1 MQNRT
6 QSVSV
11 KISDKVEQFLKSYRF
26 IFLQLGTFL
35 CGYFMG
41 SAFIFESISPFGVA
55 YIAAVQPQ
63 YVLFSAL
70 GSVMGY
76 LFTPYS
82 DFSMKYIGALV
93 LIVMIRL
100 VFNSFNILKNRL
112 MSAPLLAGAALLIT
126 SGAVTLAIGFTMENT
141 LTTLSEVLLA
151 SGSAYFLVR
160 SLAFLESGQKLTKPD
175 AVSLVIS
182 FSVIIIALAHVV
194 VFSISLGRVVA
205 IVAIL
210 LMATTL
216 GESGGAITGIV
227 AGITISLLGSGYGFF
242 VAAYA
247 LSGLVAALV
256 FNSNKLVAS
265 VAFVVTNIIVS
276 ISAPTS
282 ELMLASV
289 YEAFLASVIFIA
301 LPDGIMDRLK
311 LKSASHKEGLSDD
324 FFKHIIFKKLELF
337 KEGLGS
343 IHFTTKEVGEKLNEI
358 NRGEISDIHSNVA
371 ESVCKSCRK
380 NLNCW
385 RINYSGV
392 MNDINDMIDIIKQS
406 GRINKFN
413 APTHFVDYCEK
424 PESFLYTLQGEYN
437 EYLRK
442 QNSRRRVAQ
451 VRSVVSDQFEGFA
464 SMVQN
469 LEENIG
475 KIRKESKKQAA
486 QLHDYLS
493 AMGLEPEYCCCYE
506 DENDRMTAEAVINR
520 IKFARMDK
528 AEATLAVSEI
538 CQRIFSEPTTQ
549 NYGDKLLVSF
559 NEKANYTME
568 CGSCQITEEGSKVS
582 GDRYETLYELGGHN
596 IVMLSD
602 GMGSGGSAAVDAAL
616 TTSLITNLL
625 QTGVEFDT
633 CLKMANAALLV
644 KAGDESLATIDIT
657 DIDLYSGRAQFYKA
671 GAAPTFFVKN
681 GKAGYI
687 ESTSL
692 PAGIL
697 RGIAFEEF
705 ALSFREEDVIIM
717 VSDGVTASGVEW
729 LSSEITAHMQKNVDE
744 IAKSIAL
751 TAHER
756 QVSGREDDITVVAIR
771 LKKGA

>member
-6 QSVSV
+6 ETINAKV
-11 KISDKVEQFLKSYRF
+11 SDKVENFIKSYRF
-26 IFLQLGTFL
+26 IFLQVGTFL

-70 GSVMGY
+70 GSILGY

-93 LIVMIRL
+93 LIVMVRL
-100 VFNSFNILKNRL
+100 VFNSFSILKNRL
-112 MSAPLLAGAALLIT
+112 MSAPFLAGAALLIT
-126 SGAVTLAIGFTMENT
+126 SGAVTMAVGFTLENT

-151 SGSAYFLVR
+151 SGSGYFLVR
-160 SLAFLESGQKLTKPD
+160 SFGFFESGQRLTKPD

-182 FSVIIIALAHVV
+182 FSVIVIALAHVV
-194 VFSISLGRVVA
+194 VFGISLGRIVA
-205 IVAIL
+205 VVAIL

-216 GESGGAITGIV
+216 GEGGGAITGIV
-227 AGITISLLGSGYGFF
+227 AGITISLLGANYGFF

-256 FNSNKLVAS
+256 YTSGRLVACI
-265 VAFVVTNIIVS
+265 AFVVTNIVVS
-276 ISAPTS
+276 ITAPTT

-289 YEAFLASVIFIA
+289 YESFLASMVFIA
-301 LPDGIMDRLK
+301 LPNGITEK
-311 LKSASHKEGLSDD
+311 LRFKSAAAKDGLSDD

-337 KEGLGS
+337 KEGLTS
-343 IHFTTKEVGEKLNEI
+343 IHSTTKEVGEKLNEI
-358 NRGEISDIHSNVA
+358 NRGEITDIHSNVA
-371 ESVCKSCRK
+371 ESVCKTCRK

-413 APTHFVDYCEK
+413 APQHFVDYCEK

-437 EYLRK
+437 EYLRR
-442 QNSRRRVAQ
+442 QSSRRRVAQ

-464 SMVQN
+464 GMVQN

-475 KIRKESKKQAA
+475 KIRKENKKQAA
-486 QLHDYLS
+486 QVFDYLEK
-493 AMGLEPEYCCCYE
+493 MGLEPEYCCCYE
-506 DENDRMTAEAVINR
+506 DENERMTAEAVINR

-528 AEATLAVSEI
+528 TEAAVVVSEI
-538 CQRIFSEPTTQ
+538 CQRIFGEPTTQ
-549 NYGDKLLVSF
+549 NYGEKLLVSF
-559 NEKANYTME
+559 NEKATYTME
-568 CGSCQITEEGSKVS
+568 CGSYQITEEGSKVS
-582 GDRYETLYELGGHN
+582 GDRCETLYELGGHD

-657 DIDLYSGRAQFYKA
+657 DIDLYTGRAQFYKA

-705 ALSFREEDVIIM
+705 ALSFREGDVIIM
-717 VSDGVTASGVEW
+717 VSDGVTATGVEW

-744 IAKSIAL
+744 VAKSIAI

-756 QVSGREDDITVVAIR
+756 QVAGHEDDITVVAIR